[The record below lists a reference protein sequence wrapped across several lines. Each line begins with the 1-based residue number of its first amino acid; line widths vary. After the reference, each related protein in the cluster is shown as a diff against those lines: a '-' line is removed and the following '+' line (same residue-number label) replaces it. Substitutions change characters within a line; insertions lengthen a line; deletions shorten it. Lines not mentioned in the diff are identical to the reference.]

1 MPIPPEQFDFVFRAE
16 SGMCKK
22 ANIDALRAA
31 PVDGMQRLNDTAGG
45 SIYKDVPETI
55 YTQKVQEGVYPND
68 NFFGS
73 KPKPAPGANP
83 FAKNTEY
90 SKPITD
96 YTKDPSY
103 VE

>member
-1 MPIPPEQFDFVFRAE
+1 MQSQDGVPIPAEQCDFTFRAE

-22 ANIDALRAA
+22 ANIDALRVP
-31 PVDGMQRLNDTAGG
+31 PVT
-45 SIYKDVPETI
+45 DVPDVPHTI

-73 KPKPAPGANP
+73 KSKGPNA
-83 FAKNTEY
+83 FAKNTDY

-96 YTKDPSY
+96 YTKDPTY